1 MLKSRL
7 FKEDSMI
14 NKFKKDLKG
23 ASDYELSLFYLV
35 NILLCLRVCIYITSF
50 FVEFKERFFFID
62 FPFWQLIAMFYCI
75 GTICEEEEDINIWG
89 MVSEAYFFSIIL
101 SLIACVFVI
110 SNLTAPANRYIEMP
124 IHFFVICILDIVCFC
139 LLRLN
144 NKEFKERNELKKQVS
159 KEDKTN
165 VSYNELNFCD
175 NQCYI
180 LSKKVEYDILAIF
193 SGLSKEEQDILRPTL
208 KKILDLFYI
217 SYDSDNFVITDHELF
232 YSILDFSSD
241 LNEAVR
247 VYKQDKTLSDISYLE
262 KLEQASRE
270 FFCNLNDKKQN
281 ERKIRLEKT
290 IGKLKI
296 ALCKI

>member
-1 MLKSRL
+1 MIKK
-7 FKEDSMI
+7 FKEDLKRAS
-14 NKFKKDLKG
+14 NK
-23 ASDYELSLFYLV
+23 ELVLFNAIKFL
-35 NILLCLRVCIYITSF
+35 IFIRVCVYLASF
-50 FVEFKERFFFID
+50 FVKFEDRFIID
-62 FPFWQLIAMFYCI
+62 FTFWVLVVLAVSLPFGFRKDESLRILGIW
-75 GTICEEEEDINIWG
+75 DIMSG
-89 MVSEAYFFSIIL
+89 AYYVNL
-101 SLIACVFVI
+101 LLVFVACSFLI
-110 SNLTAPANRYIEMP
+110 VKFCTEANKDLEIP
-124 IHFFVICILDIVCFC
+124 IHYLIICVIDVVCFS

-144 NKEFKERNELKKQVS
+144 SKEFQKRDKLEKQAPKES
-159 KEDKTN
+159 DKTN
-165 VSYNELNFCD
+165 LSWNELNYKD

-262 KLEQASRE
+262 KLEQASRK

>member
-1 MLKSRL
+1 
-7 FKEDSMI
+7 MI
-14 NKFKKDLKG
+14 NKFKEDLREVSDKELMFFNAIKLLLFIRVCVYLLSFFSKFEERFIIDFTFWVLIVLAASLYFTIRKDESLSVLGIWDIMSGAYYVNLLLVFVACFFLVAKFCTEANKDL
-23 ASDYELSLFYLV
+23 E
-35 NILLCLRVCIYITSF
+35 I
-50 FVEFKERFFFID
+50 
-62 FPFWQLIAMFYCI
+62 
-75 GTICEEEEDINIWG
+75 
-89 MVSEAYFFSIIL
+89 
-101 SLIACVFVI
+101 
-110 SNLTAPANRYIEMP
+110 P
-124 IHFFVICILDIVCFC
+124 IHYLIICVIDVVCFS

-144 NKEFKERNELKKQVS
+144 SKEFQKRDKLGKRALKENN
-159 KEDKTN
+159 KTN
-165 VSYNELNFCD
+165 LSYNELNYKD

-262 KLEQASRE
+262 KLEQASRK

>member
-1 MLKSRL
+1 
-7 FKEDSMI
+7 MI
-14 NKFKKDLKG
+14 NKFKEDLREVSDKELMFFNAIKLLLFIRVCVYLLSFFSKFEERFIIDFTFWVLIVLAASLYFTIRKDESLSVLGIWDIMSGAYYVNLLLVFVACFFLVAKFCTEANKDL
-23 ASDYELSLFYLV
+23 E
-35 NILLCLRVCIYITSF
+35 I
-50 FVEFKERFFFID
+50 
-62 FPFWQLIAMFYCI
+62 
-75 GTICEEEEDINIWG
+75 
-89 MVSEAYFFSIIL
+89 
-101 SLIACVFVI
+101 
-110 SNLTAPANRYIEMP
+110 P
-124 IHFFVICILDIVCFC
+124 IHYLIICVIDVVCFS

-144 NKEFKERNELKKQVS
+144 SKEFQKRDKLGKRAPKENN
-159 KEDKTN
+159 KTN
-165 VSYNELNFCD
+165 LSWNELNYKD

-180 LSKKVEYDILAIF
+180 LSKKVECDILAIF
-193 SGLSKEEQDILRPTL
+193 SGLSKDEQDILIPTL

-262 KLEQASRE
+262 KLEQASRK

>member
-1 MLKSRL
+1 
-7 FKEDSMI
+7 MI
-14 NKFKKDLKG
+14 NKFKEDLREVSDKELMFFNAIKLLLFIRVCVYLLSFFSKFEERFIIDFTFWVLIVLAASLYFTIRKDESLSFLGIWDIMSGAYYVNLLLVFVACFFLMAKFCTEANKDL
-23 ASDYELSLFYLV
+23 E
-35 NILLCLRVCIYITSF
+35 I
-50 FVEFKERFFFID
+50 
-62 FPFWQLIAMFYCI
+62 
-75 GTICEEEEDINIWG
+75 
-89 MVSEAYFFSIIL
+89 
-101 SLIACVFVI
+101 
-110 SNLTAPANRYIEMP
+110 P
-124 IHFFVICILDIVCFC
+124 IHYLIICVIDVVCFS

-144 NKEFKERNELKKQVS
+144 NKKFKERDKLKKEAP
-159 KEDKTN
+159 KENNKTN
-165 VSYNELNFCD
+165 LSYNELNYGG

-180 LSKKVEYDILAIF
+180 LSKKVEYDILAIL
-193 SGLSKEEQDILRPTL
+193 SGLSQEEQDILRPTL

-270 FFCNLNDKKQN
+270 FFCNLNEKKQSK
-281 ERKIRLEKT
+281 RKTQLKNAL
-290 IGKLKI
+290 GKLKI

>member
-1 MLKSRL
+1 MIEKFEENLK
-7 FKEDSMI
+7 E
-14 NKFKKDLKG
+14 
-23 ASDYELSLFYLV
+23 ASDREIMFFNIIQFLLFLRGCVYLASLFV
-35 NILLCLRVCIYITSF
+35 KF
-50 FVEFKERFFFID
+50 EDRFIID
-62 FPFWQLIAMFYCI
+62 FTFWVLVVLAVSLPFGFRKDESLRILGIW
-75 GTICEEEEDINIWG
+75 DIMSG
-89 MVSEAYFFSIIL
+89 AYYVNL
-101 SLIACVFVI
+101 LLVFVACFFLMAKFCTEANK
-110 SNLTAPANRYIEMP
+110 NLEIP
-124 IHFFVICILDIVCFC
+124 IHYLIICVIDVVCFS

-144 NKEFKERNELKKQVS
+144 NKKFKERDKLKKEAP
-159 KEDKTN
+159 KENNKTN
-165 VSYNELNFCD
+165 LSYNELNYGG

-180 LSKKVEYDILAIF
+180 LSKKVECDILAIF
-193 SGLSKEEQDILRPTL
+193 SGLSKDEQDVLMPTL

>member
-1 MLKSRL
+1 MIEKFEENLKEASDREIMFFNIIQFLL
-7 FKEDSMI
+7 FLRGCVYLASLFVKFEDRFIIDFTFWVLVVLAVSLPFGFRKDESLRILGIWDVMSGAYYVNLLLVFVACSFLI
-14 NKFKKDLKG
+14 AKFCTEANKDL
-23 ASDYELSLFYLV
+23 E
-35 NILLCLRVCIYITSF
+35 I
-50 FVEFKERFFFID
+50 
-62 FPFWQLIAMFYCI
+62 
-75 GTICEEEEDINIWG
+75 
-89 MVSEAYFFSIIL
+89 
-101 SLIACVFVI
+101 
-110 SNLTAPANRYIEMP
+110 P
-124 IHFFVICILDIVCFC
+124 IHYLIICVIDVVCFS

-144 NKEFKERNELKKQVS
+144 SKEFQKRDKLGKRAPKES
-159 KEDKTN
+159 DKTN
-165 VSYNELNFCD
+165 LSWNELNYKD

-180 LSKKVEYDILAIF
+180 LSVKAECDILAIF
-193 SGLSKEEQDILRPTL
+193 SGLSKEEQDILMPTL

-270 FFCNLNDKKQN
+270 FFCNLNEKKQSK
-281 ERKIRLEKT
+281 RKTQLENAL
-290 IGKLKI
+290 GKLKI

>member
-1 MLKSRL
+1 MIKRL
-7 FKEDSMI
+7 KEDLKEANEKELRLLHLVDLLLFFRVCVYLLSFFS
-14 NKFKKDLKG
+14 KFEERFIIDFTFWVLIVLAASLYFAIRKDESLRVLGIWDIISGAYYVNLLLVFVACFFLIAKFCTEANKDL
-23 ASDYELSLFYLV
+23 E
-35 NILLCLRVCIYITSF
+35 I
-50 FVEFKERFFFID
+50 
-62 FPFWQLIAMFYCI
+62 
-75 GTICEEEEDINIWG
+75 
-89 MVSEAYFFSIIL
+89 
-101 SLIACVFVI
+101 
-110 SNLTAPANRYIEMP
+110 P
-124 IHFFVICILDIVCFC
+124 IHYLIICVIDVVCFS

-144 NKEFKERNELKKQVS
+144 SKEFQKRDKLKKEVP
-159 KEDKTN
+159 KESDKTN
-165 VSYNELNFCD
+165 LSWNELNYKD

-180 LSKKVEYDILAIF
+180 LSKKVECDILAIF
-193 SGLSKEEQDILRPTL
+193 SGLSKDEQDVLIPTL

-262 KLEQASRE
+262 KLEQASKE

-281 ERKIRLEKT
+281 ERKIKLEKT

-296 ALCKI
+296 ALYRI